1 MKKSEFVVVRKK
13 GVIVLPKEV
22 RDKLGVEEGDMLR
35 VKLEGERI
43 VLIKE
48 DFWNKLF
55 GCAKGLYDPDEAELE
70 LDRGELG

>member
-1 MKKSEFVVVRKK
+1 
-13 GVIVLPKEV
+13 LPKEV

-43 VLIKE
+43 VLTKE